1 LRAVVKLFHDP
12 FFFPSKNTDG
22 REMSVHGTYEPNYTV
37 DPTISNFQGNEK
49 QFERA
54 GVPDDL

>member
-1 LRAVVKLFHDP
+1 
-12 FFFPSKNTDG
+12 
-22 REMSVHGTYEPNYTV
+22 MSVHGTYEPNYTV